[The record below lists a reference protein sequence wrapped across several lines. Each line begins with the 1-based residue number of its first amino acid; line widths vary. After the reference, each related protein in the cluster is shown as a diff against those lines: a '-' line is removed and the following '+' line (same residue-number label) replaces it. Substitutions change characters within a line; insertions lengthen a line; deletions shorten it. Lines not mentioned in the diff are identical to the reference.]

1 MRVIGLIFACIPS
14 MLCVLASANEV
25 LRGRALMNKSESRS
39 KYYTDYFSSQPNT
52 FGEKQEFEGPYLAG
66 IIVGFIVISILMI
79 FAFVV
84 VTYDEILRHR
94 TYDQNVQDAIQNLI
108 NVYKCSPDDVK
119 LIEKEFNDKEEARGK
134 RRDIEKERQE
144 LAEIN

>member
-1 MRVIGLIFACIPS
+1 M
-14 MLCVLASANEV
+14 MLTQK
-25 LRGRALMNKSESRS
+25 GRE
-39 KYYTDYFSSQPNT
+39 P
-52 FGEKQEFEGPYLAG
+52 
-66 IIVGFIVISILMI
+66 FIRMQMFI
-79 FAFVV
+79 
-84 VTYDEILRHR
+84 D
-94 TYDQNVQDAIQNLI
+94 DPDAIKKLI